1 MIKISIFVIVLLV
14 IVGCT
19 AGQSLRVT
27 TPFDLVRDSAY
38 SQVSQDLEEIMK
50 IINETDA
57 RSVGT
62 AATVILKVGK
72 FFIDKNKADAKKQAE
87 IAFIER
93 QTERVLEALAEIK
106 RLVIFRCIFIQ
117 DKLKFQFFF
126 FHR

>member
-1 MIKISIFVIVLLV
+1 MIKISIFVSILLV

-50 IINETDA
+50 TINETEA
-57 RSVGT
+57 RAVGT
-62 AATVILKVGK
+62 AATVIFKVSK
-72 FFIDKNKADAKKQAE
+72 FFIDKHKADARKQAE
-87 IAFIER
+87 IALIEQ

-106 RLVIFRCIFIQ
+106 RLVIFGCIFI
-117 DKLKFQFFF
+117 
-126 FHR
+126 

>member
-1 MIKISIFVIVLLV
+1 MIKISIFVSILLV

-19 AGQSLRVT
+19 NVQSLRVT

-50 IINETDA
+50 TINQTEA

-72 FFIDKNKADAKKQAE
+72 YFIDKHKADAKKQAE
-87 IAFIER
+87 IAFIEQ
-93 QTERVLEALAEIK
+93 QTERVLEAMAEIK
-106 RLVIFRCIFIQ
+106 RLVIFGCIFIQ
-117 DKLKFQFFF
+117 DKIKFQFFF
-126 FHR
+126 LP